1 MEYPMQYSNY
11 NDLESENSSFL
22 TSFAIVLLSYPL
34 TLLVCDVIFPNN
46 NVLLCFFSNNLFTA
60 LSLQFITDY

>member
-11 NDLESENSSFL
+11 NDLENENSSFQ

-34 TLLVCDVIFPNN
+34 TLPVCDVIFANS